1 MSRNFATTSSVH
13 ATHRIHRQGWS
24 LTYASSVPRELAE
37 SWLEAWSRPAD
48 QRPHWAVER
57 RAELAAPALPGGL
70 AVTKLEEPGALRSI
84 LQRSLGLRGRAAR
97 AFQLG
102 LDLES
107 KEIPAARPLAL
118 LEERG
123 PAWRLRACLVLAYI
137 PGKTLREHLLEQLAS
152 STASS
157 RQVLKLRL
165 WEAIASAVARLHA
178 AGVRQRDLKAP
189 NIIVA
194 GNSSAPSVHF
204 IDLEGMRAL
213 GSRPTLGVRT
223 RDLARLTTSLASE
236 DLQGCGVNAEDTR
249 ELLRLYL
256 LHAEGAAPTDAA
268 VEGLLAGTGRW
279 RDRKLAR
286 NRRHGRVT
294 W

>member
-13 ATHRIHRQGWS
+13 ATFRIHRQGWS
-24 LTYASSVPRELAE
+24 LTHVSSVPRELAE
-37 SWLEAWSRPAD
+37 SWLEAWSRPPG

-57 RAELAAPALPGGL
+57 RAELAAPALPG
-70 AVTKLEEPGALRSI
+70 ARVVTKLEEPGAFRSI
-84 LQRSLGLRGRAAR
+84 VQSCLGLRGRAAR

-102 LDLES
+102 LDLAS
-107 KEIPAARPLAL
+107 KDLPAARPLAL

-123 PAWRLRACLVLAYI
+123 PAWRRRTCLVLAYI
-137 PGKTLREHLLEQLAS
+137 PGKTLREHLLEDLAS
-152 STASS
+152 STPSS
-157 RQVLKLRL
+157 RQGLKISL

-194 GNSSAPSVHF
+194 GNPSTPSVHF

-213 GSRPTLGVRT
+213 GSRPSLRVRA
-223 RDLARLTTSLASE
+223 RDLARLTASLASE
-236 DLQGCGVNAEDTR
+236 DLQACGVSTEDTR

-256 LHAEGAAPTDAA
+256 LHADGAAPTDAA
-268 VEGLLAGTGRW
+268 VEGLLARTGRW

-286 NRRHGRVT
+286 NRRRGRVT
-294 W
+294 